1 MDKDYGNY
9 LQFLAAE
16 YNILYIGK
24 NSEEVY
30 DVASSYFLSTS
41 KVDINKEILAKIS
54 SILTKRHINLV
65 VIDVKDNNPIA
76 IDFYNAIKALD
87 SKILV
92 MLMLNSKGCEKLS
105 EIVPLVDAITLY
117 PVDENIFYKR
127 LFTLLSCSYAM
138 NSIGRRKIILKQ
150 PNVIEDSMDKF
161 FDTYEGSALFIA
173 DDLMDMVTNLNDGNL
188 THQFLVNIADKLD
201 EIAEIFSKAK
211 QTNPVTPIY
220 ENLALYLRRL
230 DLSKVEPKDLKGFTY
245 LTEILRDVSV
255 YLMDMFVD
263 RILKDV
269 YIFKYSLD
277 SNIKF
282 MQSTL
287 EGKNEDEDENESKLD
302 FF

>member
-1 MDKDYGNY
+1 MDKDYSNY

-24 NSEEVY
+24 DSEEVY
-30 DVASSYFLSTS
+30 DTASSYFLSTS

-54 SILTKRHINLV
+54 SILIKRHINLV

-92 MLMLNSKGCEKLS
+92 MLMLNSKECEKLS
-105 EIVPLVDAITLY
+105 EIVPLVNAITFY
-117 PVDENIFYKR
+117 PISENIFYKK
-127 LFTLLSCSYAM
+127 LFALLSCPYAM
-138 NSIGRRKIILKQ
+138 NSIRRRKIILKH
-150 PNVIEDSMDKF
+150 PNIIEDSMDNF

-188 THQFLVNIADKLD
+188 THQFLINIADKLD
-201 EIAEIFSKAK
+201 EVAEIFSKTK
-211 QTNPVTPIY
+211 QTNPVVSVY
-220 ENLALYLRRL
+220 RDLALYLKEL
-230 DLSKVEPKDLKGFTY
+230 ELSKVEPKDLKGFTY
-245 LTEILRDVSV
+245 LAEILRDVSV

-263 RILKDV
+263 RIFKDV

-287 EGKNEDEDENESKLD
+287 EGRSENESKLD